1 MVNFPLD
8 VFAKLNVVSCSLWV
22 LLMATGFSKAVNSQQ
37 KQTDLLPSMNLLNTS
52 FLEHFANLNDPR
64 IERSKEHLLKD
75 IIAIAILAIISGA
88 DGWVAIEAYG
98 NAKYEWLKSFLEL
111 PNGIPSHDTFSRV
124 FARIEPQQFQECF
137 LSWINSITKKL
148 ELEVIAID
156 GKTMKQSYDRNHS
169 QKPLHIVSAWCSSHQ
184 LVLGQKKV
192 NNKSNEVTAI
202 PALLELLE
210 IAGSIITI
218 DALGCQK
225 EIAALIVKKKGDY
238 LLALKGNQKLLHED
252 VKNWFELARKEEF
265 SGREH
270 SYYQQ
275 IEAGHHRVEKR
286 QIWTVAVS
294 ELPSLH
300 NQSLWTGLKT
310 VVMIVSERRLWNK
323 TTTEVRFY
331 LSSLASNAEKISQAI
346 RSHWGIENSLH
357 WTLDVTFCEDKSR
370 IRKDNSPENFALL
383 RRLAINLLKQEK
395 GFKGSLKMKRYLAG
409 MDNNYLVQILN
420 SAS

>member
-1 MVNFPLD
+1 M
-8 VFAKLNVVSCSLWV
+8 AK
-22 LLMATGFSKAVNSQQ
+22 GFTSTLTSQQ
-37 KQTDLLPSMNLLNTS
+37 KTIGVSNPTDLLNVS
-52 FLEHFANLNDPR
+52 FLNHFETLTDPR
-64 IERSKEHLLKD
+64 IERSKEHLLID
-75 IIAIAILAIISGA
+75 IVAIAILAVISGA
-88 DGWVAIEAYG
+88 DGWGAIELYG
-98 NAKYEWLKSFLEL
+98 KTKYEWLKGFLEL

-137 LSWINSITKKL
+137 LSWVNSITQKL

-156 GKTMKQSYDRNHS
+156 GKTMKQSYDRNQS
-169 QKPLHIVSAWCSSHQ
+169 QKPLHIVSAWSASHQ

-192 NNKSNEVTAI
+192 NKKSNEVTAI

-210 IAGSIITI
+210 IEKSIITI

-225 EIAALIVKKKGDY
+225 EIAALIIKKKGDY

-265 SGREH
+265 AGREH

-275 IEAGHHRVEKR
+275 IEGGHHRVEKR

>member
-1 MVNFPLD
+1 M
-8 VFAKLNVVSCSLWV
+8 AK
-22 LLMATGFSKAVNSQQ
+22 GFTSTLTAQQ
-37 KQTDLLPSMNLLNTS
+37 KTIGVSNPTDLLNVS
-52 FLEHFANLNDPR
+52 FLNHFENLTDPR
-64 IERSKEHLLKD
+64 IERSKEHLLID
-75 IIAIAILAIISGA
+75 IVAIAILAVISGA
-88 DGWVAIEAYG
+88 DGWVSIELYG
-98 NAKYEWLKSFLEL
+98 KAKYEWLKGFLEL

-124 FARIEPQQFQECF
+124 FARIEPKQFQECF
-137 LSWINSITKKL
+137 LSWVNSITQKL

-156 GKTMKQSYDRNHS
+156 GKTMKQSYDRNQS
-169 QKPLHIVSAWCSSHQ
+169 QKPLHIVSAWSASHQ

-192 NNKSNEVTAI
+192 NKKSNEVTAI

-210 IAGSIITI
+210 MEESIITI
-218 DALGCQK
+218 DAMGCQK
-225 EIAALIVKKKGDY
+225 EIAALIIKKKGDY
-238 LLALKGNQKLLHED
+238 LLALKGNQNLLHKD
-252 VKNWFELARKEEF
+252 VKNWFKLARKEEF
-265 SGREH
+265 AGREH

-275 IEAGHHRVEKR
+275 IEGGHHRVEKR

-294 ELPSLH
+294 ELPPLH

-310 VVMIVSERRLWNK
+310 VVMVVSERRLWNK

-370 IRKDNSPENFALL
+370 IRKDHSPENFALL
-383 RRLAINLLKQEK
+383 RRLAISLLKQEK

-409 MDNNYLVQILN
+409 MDNNYLVKILD

>member
-1 MVNFPLD
+1 M
-8 VFAKLNVVSCSLWV
+8 AK
-22 LLMATGFSKAVNSQQ
+22 GFTSTLTSQQ
-37 KQTDLLPSMNLLNTS
+37 KTIGVSTPTDLLNVS
-52 FLEHFANLNDPR
+52 FLNHFETLTDPR
-64 IERSKEHLLKD
+64 IERSKEHLLID
-75 IIAIAILAIISGA
+75 IVAIAILAVISGA
-88 DGWVAIEAYG
+88 DGWGAIELYG
-98 NAKYEWLKSFLEL
+98 KTKYEWLKGFLEL

-124 FARIEPQQFQECF
+124 FARLEPKQFQECF
-137 LSWINSITKKL
+137 LSWVNSITKKL

-169 QKPLHIVSAWCSSHQ
+169 QKPLHIVSAWSSSHQ

-202 PALLELLE
+202 PALLEMLE

-225 EIAALIVKKKGDY
+225 EIAALIIKKKGDY
-238 LLALKGNQKLLHED
+238 LLALKGNQKLLHKD
-252 VKNWFELARKEEF
+252 VKDWFELARKEKF
-265 SGREH
+265 AGREH

-275 IEAGHHRVEKR
+275 IEGGHHRVEKR

-310 VVMIVSERRLWNK
+310 VVMVVSERRLWNK

-357 WTLDVTFCEDKSR
+357 WTLDVTFSEDKSR
-370 IRKDNSPENFALL
+370 IRKDHSPENFALL
-383 RRLAINLLKQEK
+383 RRLAVNLLKQEK

-409 MDNNYLVQILN
+409 MDNNYLVQILD

>member
-1 MVNFPLD
+1 M
-8 VFAKLNVVSCSLWV
+8 AK
-22 LLMATGFSKAVNSQQ
+22 GFSSTLTSQQ
-37 KQTDLLPSMNLLNTS
+37 KTIGVSNPTDLLNVS
-52 FLEHFANLNDPR
+52 FLNHFETLTDPR
-64 IERSKEHLLKD
+64 IERSKEHLLID
-75 IIAIAILAIISGA
+75 IVAIAILAVISGA
-88 DGWVAIEAYG
+88 DGWGAIELYG
-98 NAKYEWLKSFLEL
+98 KTKYEWLKGFLEL

-124 FARIEPQQFQECF
+124 FARIEPKQFQECF
-137 LSWINSITKKL
+137 LSWVNSITQKL

-156 GKTMKQSYDRNHS
+156 GKTMKQSYDRNQS
-169 QKPLHIVSAWCSSHQ
+169 QKPLHIVSAWSASHQ

-192 NNKSNEVTAI
+192 NKKSNEVTAI

-210 IAGSIITI
+210 IEKSIITI
-218 DALGCQK
+218 DAMGCQK
-225 EIAALIVKKKGDY
+225 EIAALIIKKKGDY
-238 LLALKGNQKLLHED
+238 LLALKGNQKLLHKD
-252 VKNWFELARKEEF
+252 VKDWFELARKEEF
-265 SGREH
+265 AGREH

-275 IEAGHHRVEKR
+275 IEGGHHRVEKR

>member
-1 MVNFPLD
+1 M
-8 VFAKLNVVSCSLWV
+8 AK
-22 LLMATGFSKAVNSQQ
+22 GFTSTLTSQQ
-37 KQTDLLPSMNLLNTS
+37 KTIGVSNPTDLLNVS
-52 FLEHFANLNDPR
+52 FLNHFETLTDPR
-64 IERSKEHLLKD
+64 IERSKEHLLID
-75 IIAIAILAIISGA
+75 IVAIAILAVISGA
-88 DGWVAIEAYG
+88 DGWGAIELYG
-98 NAKYEWLKSFLEL
+98 KTKYEWLKGFLEL

-124 FARIEPQQFQECF
+124 FARLEPKQFQECF
-137 LSWINSITKKL
+137 LSWVNSITKKL

-169 QKPLHIVSAWCSSHQ
+169 QKPLHIVSAWSSSHQ

-192 NNKSNEVTAI
+192 NKKSNEVTAI
-202 PALLELLE
+202 PALLEMLE

-225 EIAALIVKKKGDY
+225 EIAALIIKKKGDY
-238 LLALKGNQKLLHED
+238 LLALKGNQKLLHKD
-252 VKNWFELARKEEF
+252 VKDWFELARKEKF
-265 SGREH
+265 AGREH

-275 IEAGHHRVEKR
+275 IEGGHHRVEKR

-310 VVMIVSERRLWNK
+310 VVMVVSERRLWNK

-357 WTLDVTFCEDKSR
+357 WTLDVTFSEDKSR
-370 IRKDNSPENFALL
+370 IRKDHSPENFALL

-409 MDNNYLVQILN
+409 MDNNYLVQILD

>member
-1 MVNFPLD
+1 M
-8 VFAKLNVVSCSLWV
+8 AK
-22 LLMATGFSKAVNSQQ
+22 GFTSTLTSQQ
-37 KQTDLLPSMNLLNTS
+37 KTIGVSNPTDLLNVS
-52 FLEHFANLNDPR
+52 FLNHFETLTDPR
-64 IERSKEHLLKD
+64 IERSKEHLLID
-75 IIAIAILAIISGA
+75 IVAIAILAVISGA
-88 DGWVAIEAYG
+88 DGWGAIELYG
-98 NAKYEWLKSFLEL
+98 KTKYEWLKGFLEL

-124 FARIEPQQFQECF
+124 FARIEPKQFQECF
-137 LSWINSITKKL
+137 LSWVNSITQKL

-156 GKTMKQSYDRNHS
+156 GKTMKQSYDRNQS
-169 QKPLHIVSAWCSSHQ
+169 QKPLHIVSAWSASHQ

-192 NNKSNEVTAI
+192 NKKSNEVTAI

-210 IAGSIITI
+210 IEKSIITI
-218 DALGCQK
+218 DAMGCQK
-225 EIAALIVKKKGDY
+225 EIAALIIKKKGDY
-238 LLALKGNQKLLHED
+238 LLALKGNQKILHKD
-252 VKNWFELARKEEF
+252 VKDWFHLARKEEF
-265 SGREH
+265 AGREH

-275 IEAGHHRVEKR
+275 IEGGHHRVEKR

-310 VVMIVSERRLWNK
+310 VVMVVSERRLWNK

-357 WTLDVTFCEDKSR
+357 WTLDVTFSEDKSR
-370 IRKDNSPENFALL
+370 IRKDHSPENFALL
-383 RRLAINLLKQEK
+383 RRLAVNLLKQEK

-409 MDNNYLVQILN
+409 MDNNYLVQILD

>member
-1 MVNFPLD
+1 M
-8 VFAKLNVVSCSLWV
+8 AKGFTSTLTSPQKTISVS
-22 LLMATGFSKAVNSQQ
+22 NP
-37 KQTDLLPSMNLLNTS
+37 TDLLNVS
-52 FLEHFANLNDPR
+52 FLNHFENLTDPR
-64 IERSKEHLLKD
+64 IERSKEHLLID
-75 IIAIAILAIISGA
+75 IVAIAILAVISGA
-88 DGWVAIEAYG
+88 DGWVSIELYG
-98 NAKYEWLKSFLEL
+98 KAKYEWLKGFLEL

-124 FARIEPQQFQECF
+124 FARIEPKQFQECF
-137 LSWINSITKKL
+137 LSWVNSITQKL
-148 ELEVIAID
+148 KLEVIAID
-156 GKTMKQSYDRNHS
+156 GKTMKQSYDRNQS
-169 QKPLHIVSAWCSSHQ
+169 QKPLHIVSAWSASHQ

-192 NNKSNEVTAI
+192 NKKSNEVTAI

-210 IAGSIITI
+210 MEESIITI
-218 DALGCQK
+218 DAMGCQK
-225 EIAALIVKKKGDY
+225 EIAALIIKKKGDD
-238 LLALKGNQKLLHED
+238 LLALKRNQNLLHKD
-252 VKNWFELARKEEF
+252 VKNWFELARQEEF
-265 SGREH
+265 AAREH

-275 IEAGHHRVEKR
+275 IEGGHHRVEKR

-294 ELPSLH
+294 ELPPLH

-310 VVMIVSERRLWNK
+310 VVMVVSERRLWNK

-370 IRKDNSPENFALL
+370 IRKDHSPENFALL
-383 RRLAINLLKQEK
+383 RRLAISLLKQEK

-409 MDNNYLVQILN
+409 MDNNYLVKILD